1 MSIEPLQLGS
11 ELVRRIEAKGKTVTN
26 LSIQKLAY
34 FCHGWHLAFLDAP
47 LVEQR
52 FEAWSLG
59 PILPDLH
66 YTYMW
71 LPCHSMTATHP
82 IFKRQARLPADS
94 DSAELIDVVVDEYGD
109 YSAAEL
115 IARTQEPGGPWEQV
129 WLKHVE
135 AGKISHASIK
145 AHFQEKER
153 RAVQLS
159 AALQP

>member
-52 FEAWSLG
+52 FEAWRLG
-59 PILPDLH
+59 PVLPKL
-66 YTYMW
+66 YRTYRPFSCNP
-71 LPCHSMTATHP
+71 LSATHP
-82 IFKRQARLPADS
+82 IFTRQTSLPADS

-129 WLKHVE
+129 WLKHIE

-153 RAVQLS
+153 RAVRLS